1 MDWRRPQRICKRR
14 ESRRF
19 GSTEA
24 LLPASID
31 MIRSEKQ
38 HQAAKKQLASLR
50 EALARKTQTK
60 APEVLVRAA
69 HGQTAELAGEIER
82 QIKDYEQL
90 QKTEAKELRISSLH
104 DLRVAPI
111 RYRIAAH
118 MTIETFARLVH
129 VHSRQIAR
137 YESEDYQNVSWDTLL
152 KILERLDVKIEGRM
166 ELGHKAA

>member
-1 MDWRRPQRICKRR
+1 
-14 ESRRF
+14 
-19 GSTEA
+19 
-24 LLPASID
+24 

-38 HQAAKKQLASLR
+38 YQAAKKQLASLR
-50 EALARKTQTK
+50 EALTHGTRTK
-60 APEVLVRAA
+60 APEALIRAA
-69 HGQTAELAGEIER
+69 RGQTAELAAEIER
-82 QIKDYEQL
+82 EVEDYEQL
-90 QKTEAKELRISSLH
+90 QKTRAKELRILSLH

-152 KILERLDVKIEGRM
+152 KILEKLGVKIEGKI
-166 ELGHKAA
+166 ELGRKVA

>member
-1 MDWRRPQRICKRR
+1 
-14 ESRRF
+14 
-19 GSTEA
+19 
-24 LLPASID
+24 

-50 EALARKTQTK
+50 EALARKTRTK
-60 APEVLVRAA
+60 APEALIRAA
-69 HGQTAELAGEIER
+69 QGQTVELAEEIER
-82 QIKDYEQL
+82 QIKDYERL
-90 QKTEAKELRISSLH
+90 QKTRAKELHIFSLH

-118 MTIETFARLVH
+118 MTIESFARLVH

-152 KILERLDVKIEGRM
+152 KILERLDVKIEGKM
-166 ELGHKAA
+166 ELGREVA

>member
-1 MDWRRPQRICKRR
+1 
-14 ESRRF
+14 
-19 GSTEA
+19 
-24 LLPASID
+24 

-38 HQAAKKQLASLR
+38 HQAAKKQLASLQ

-69 HGQTAELAGEIER
+69 QGQTAELAGEIEK

-90 QKTEAKELRISSLH
+90 QKTEATELRISSLH
-104 DLRVAPI
+104 DLRIAPI

-118 MTIETFARLVH
+118 MTIESFARLVH

-152 KILERLDVKIEGRM
+152 KILERLDVKIEGKM